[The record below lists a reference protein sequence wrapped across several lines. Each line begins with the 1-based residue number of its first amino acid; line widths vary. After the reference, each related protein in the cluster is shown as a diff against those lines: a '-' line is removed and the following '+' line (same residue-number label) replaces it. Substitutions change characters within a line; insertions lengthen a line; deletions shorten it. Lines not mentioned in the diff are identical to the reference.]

1 MERCVGRKNGAARCR
16 QPRLAMLDAD
26 LWTLPAAAFS
36 GDFRR
41 PSSHTFFVVLADDSG
56 KVITTVAIVSVPVE

>member
-1 MERCVGRKNGAARCR
+1 
-16 QPRLAMLDAD
+16 MLDAD